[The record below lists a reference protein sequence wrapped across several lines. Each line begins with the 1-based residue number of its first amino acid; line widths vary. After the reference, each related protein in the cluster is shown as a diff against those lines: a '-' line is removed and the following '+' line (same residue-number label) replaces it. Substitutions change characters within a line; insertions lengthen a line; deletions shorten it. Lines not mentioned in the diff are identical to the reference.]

1 MLILVDTTANTVPP
15 GKRWHSPRTTGTCWR
30 NGRCGCSTAAPLA
43 PTPPTSK
50 EWTCIRPPNPER
62 SPDSGRPST
71 PETTTSFFGSLDP
84 GSLTFAERT
93 LRKLPAARA
102 ILPEGD
108 FRDWTEIE
116 DWARSIA
123 DELTQ
128 LDSRHEEDFS

>member
-1 MLILVDTTANTVPP
+1 MAFATNNRDLFAQRPVWLFNSGPLGTNATDVKGVDL
-15 GKRWHSPRTTGTCWR
+15 H
-30 NGRCGCSTAAPLA
+30 TAAEPREIPGFREA
-43 PTPPTSK
+43 IDT
-50 EWTCIRPPNPER
+50 R
-62 SPDSGRPST
+62 DHHV
-71 PETTTSFFGSLDP
+71 FFGSIDP